1 MKILTS
7 YYLKPIPM
15 RHFDW
20 IAWIDGMEE
29 EGPYGNGETKEE
41 SLSSLLESAELI
53 WDNRDELCN
62 ELSHAYCLLDMEP
75 QNERPSN

>member
-7 YYLKPIPM
+7 YDPKPIPM

-29 EGPYGNGETKEE
+29 EGPYGNGETREMA
-41 SLSSLLESAELI
+41 LSSLL
-53 WDNRDELCN
+53 DNAQTMWKDYQRCD
-62 ELSHAYCLLDMEP
+62 ELSHAFCLLDTEV
-75 QNERPSN
+75 QK